1 MTVTATADVSCRLL
15 EVDGAGIEA
24 VLTGRRQMSIDSEHA
39 RQYIRLARLGMHAAV
54 TARAVDQPADLSWP
68 DDYLGKYLKE
78 IKAAHP
84 KVYDISKRVV
94 HGSNYGLTEY
104 GLVEKFP
111 EYFPNLAA
119 ARRQF
124 DFYYATVPALKPQQD
139 AVRKQAFTVGYL
151 GGPQRAQD
159 PPSQWFHEYG
169 YRHWFWDVL
178 SYQPCDEFT
187 ARKWLRDPARKDRI
201 IQLHGRWF
209 KIRPGN
215 DWNRAVAFYP
225 QSTAAGWLKEKQLR
239 LFTPWSPDYIGDC
252 YFGRTPLLGPIH
264 DSLLLHIPV
273 RCWDRVVETV
283 CRVMQ
288 EPSTYLPIPESW
300 GWGPFLP
307 IGISAKAG
315 KNWAPSLTDEAIAKI
330 QAKAA
335 SEGKEIPQLTAN
347 PDGME
352 DIDVPAWT
360 PPEVRVPHAGPDDP
374 VLPDDADD
382 EDALDD
388 WRALERHVA

>member
-1 MTVTATADVSCRLL
+1 MITADVSCRLL

-24 VLTGRRQMSIDSEHA
+24 VLTGRRQRHINSEHA

-54 TARAVDQPADLSWP
+54 TARAVGQPADLTWP
-68 DDYLGKYLKE
+68 DDKLGPYLKE
-78 IKAAHP
+78 IKKANP
-84 KVYDISKRVV
+84 VVYDISKRVV
-94 HGSNYGLTEY
+94 HGSNYGLSEF

-111 EYFPNLAA
+111 EYFPDLKA

-124 DFYYATVPALKPQQD
+124 DFFYETVPSLKPQQD
-139 AVRKQAFTVGYL
+139 AIRRQAFTAGFL
-151 GGPQRAQD
+151 GGPQRPQD
-159 PPSQWFHEYG
+159 PPSQWYHEYG

-178 SYQPCDEFT
+178 AYKPIDEFK
-187 ARKWLRDPARKDRI
+187 ARKWLKDPRLKDRVV
-201 IQLHGRWF
+201 QMHGRWF
-209 KIRPGN
+209 EVKHGN
-215 DWNRAVAFYP
+215 DWNRVVAFYP
-225 QSTAAGWLKEKQLR
+225 QSTAAGWLKEKELR

-264 DSLLLHIPV
+264 DSLLMMIPV
-273 RCWDRVVETV
+273 RVWDRVLETV

-288 EPSTYLPIPESW
+288 EPSEYLPIPEAW
-300 GWGPFLP
+300 GWGPYLP

-315 KNWAPSLTDEAIAKI
+315 RNWASALDDEEIAKI

-335 SEGKEIPQLTAN
+335 AAGKEIPQLVAN

-352 DIDVPAWT
+352 EIDVPEWT
-360 PPEVRVPHAGPDDP
+360 PASLQVPHAGPDDP
-374 VLPDDADD
+374 VLPEDHED
-382 EDALDD
+382 EDQMDD